1 MQTFAGG
8 LVIADGV
15 FTNSTG
21 PMTVVGPVLQTAGVF
36 GGDGTVD
43 ALTVLG
49 GTAVPGAGVLSV
61 AGAVGFD
68 SATTF
73 DAVLNS
79 ADPAGGYGQLVAGGP
94 VDLGGSTLVL
104 ALGYTPQVGHSFT
117 LLTTSD
123 AGGISGAFAGLGEGA
138 TFTQGGFVFQITYQG
153 GADRRSVVVTCV
165 G

>member
-94 VDLGGSTLVL
+94 VDLGGSTLNL
-104 ALGYTPQVGHSFT
+104 TLGFTPDLGDSFT
-117 LLTTSD
+117 LVS
-123 AGGISGAFAGLGEGA
+123 SGAGPITGTFAGLDEGA
-138 TFTQGGFVFQITYQG
+138 VFSQDGLLFQITYQG
-153 GADRRSVVVTCV
+153 GPNGNSVVLTRVV
-165 G
+165 